1 MACRCAETLVIAPSK
16 TEASSFMSTS
26 TRHPVTF
33 KGSRLARWILRMLG
47 WRVDFDGFPARQ
59 GVAIVYPHTSNW
71 DFPIGMLAKWALGIP
86 AHFWGKDALF
96 KLPLLGAWMRWV
108 GGIPIDR
115 SSSRGVV
122 GQMVHVFEQHKQK
135 DQLLWLGLAPE
146 GTRSHTPGWR
156 SGFYQLAL
164 GAQVPLAL
172 VKLDWGQRRFSVV
185 DFYELTGQ
193 VEQDYAHMASV
204 FAGVQGFHVHQMGP
218 IVPWSPAQARPSAA
232 PPNTTIS

>member
-1 MACRCAETLVIAPSK
+1 
-16 TEASSFMSTS
+16 MSPT

-33 KGSRLARWILRMLG
+33 KGSRLARWILTMLG
-47 WRVDFDGFPARQ
+47 WRVDFEGFPTRQ

-71 DFPIGMLAKWALGIP
+71 DFPIGMLAKWALGVP
-86 AHFWGKDALF
+86 ARFWGKDTLF
-96 KLPLLGAWMRWV
+96 KLPVVGAWMRWV

-122 GQMVHVFEQHKQK
+122 GQMVHVFEEYKQN

-146 GTRSHTPGWR
+146 GTRSFTPGWR

-185 DFYELTGQ
+185 DFYDLTGQ
-193 VEQDYAHMASV
+193 VERDYAHMAQV
-204 FAGVQGFHVHQMGP
+204 FEGVKGFHEHQMGP
-218 IVPWSPAQARPSAA
+218 ILPWSPGQADESARLK
-232 PPNTTIS
+232 P

>member
-1 MACRCAETLVIAPSK
+1 M
-16 TEASSFMSTS
+16 SSLI
-26 TRHPVTF
+26 RHPVTF
-33 KGSRLARWILRMLG
+33 KGSRLARWILKMLG
-47 WRVDFDGFPARQ
+47 WRLDFEGFPARQ

-86 AHFWGKDALF
+86 AHFWGKDSLF
-96 KLPLLGAWMRWV
+96 KFPVVGAWMRWV

-122 GQMVHVFEQHKQK
+122 GQMVHVFEQHKQN

-146 GTRSHTPGWR
+146 GTRSLTPGWR

-164 GAQVPLAL
+164 GAQVPLSL

-185 DFYELTGQ
+185 DFYDLTGD
-193 VEQDYAHMASV
+193 VERDYAHMAQV
-204 FAGVQGFHVHQMGP
+204 FQGVKGFHEHQMGP
-218 IVPWSPAQARPSAA
+218 ILPWSPAQAKPSS
-232 PPNTTIS
+232 PSDTTTVS

>member
-1 MACRCAETLVIAPSK
+1 
-16 TEASSFMSTS
+16 
-26 TRHPVTF
+26 
-33 KGSRLARWILRMLG
+33 
-47 WRVDFDGFPARQ
+47 
-59 GVAIVYPHTSNW
+59 
-71 DFPIGMLAKWALGIP
+71 
-86 AHFWGKDALF
+86 
-96 KLPLLGAWMRWV
+96 
-108 GGIPIDR
+108 
-115 SSSRGVV
+115 
-122 GQMVHVFEQHKQK
+122 MVHVFEQHKHK

-193 VEQDYAHMASV
+193 VEQDYAHMAGV

-218 IVPWSPAQARPSAA
+218 IVPWSPAQARPSSA